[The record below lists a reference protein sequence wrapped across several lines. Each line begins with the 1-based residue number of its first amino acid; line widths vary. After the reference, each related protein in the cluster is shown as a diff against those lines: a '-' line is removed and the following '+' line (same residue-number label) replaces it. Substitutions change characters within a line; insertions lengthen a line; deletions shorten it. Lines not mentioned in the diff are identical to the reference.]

1 MLHKTHGCADRG
13 LLSQFC
19 GRLASGGASGAAS
32 VTCPVSSQ
40 GTDGDTPSAWLP
52 HALSWS
58 RCEGSWVPVH
68 SRGRKVSRRPPP
80 FITRRPRPSGPRRQH
95 GQGAPHRSAV
105 RDRIQDEHVEESAA
119 GTWSQ
124 SSARQSHTEE
134 PNTGETRLRDR
145 PRHSLRGLQGPTR
158 GVTGARDRC
167 DAAARP
173 ARSCRPHGALVP
185 AGPARRGAQRRSA
198 FPLFWPD
205 AEGGVDRQKAAF

>member
-119 GTWSQ
+119 STWSQ

-173 ARSCRPHGALVP
+173 ARSCRPALQ
-185 AGPARRGAQRRSA
+185 GEGLNDTRRSLCSGQMLRA
-198 FPLFWPD
+198 
-205 AEGGVDRQKAAF
+205 RC